1 MIEIL
6 QLEDST
12 RQTLTEMT
20 STTQKIHY
28 ASYEKKKGTGKKQK
42 FQSNSNPSSSSSSGQ
57 KQDST
62 GSQKLCYRCKKNYTK
77 GHEKV
82 CKALI
87 AKCNA
92 CGIEGHFEAACKKS
106 GNFPKKSSSKF
117 QKPGSTG
124 RMNIAS
130 AVEEPALQAD
140 FFDEKGV
147 LKEYRPKSMY
157 VLSGTSD
164 DKPIMIEFGCGL
176 TPLSF
181 DRKLTLQAD
190 TGADMNAI
198 NKKTFIE
205 LFPDVE
211 LEESTQ
217 ILQNF
222 DKRLIKPIGSFRCF
236 LRWKGHKYRMKFE
249 VMGIETLNLLSR
261 ETTFLMGILKKCLS
275 VEKTPNEPNNQI
287 SSLPVS
293 GHSVPPTEADPLTS
307 TEDRSQ
313 MNCASSPDTADS
325 SDSSSDHV
333 VGSNYHSLSIADLP
347 LTQDKVESTYADVFQ
362 GLGKFP
368 GEPYKLRLKPDAVP
382 AKHRP
387 RRVPVHL
394 QDAFHEEVE
403 RLVKID
409 VLEKVT
415 EPTEWVNSFVI
426 VEKVIDSSNAH
437 SPNHSIKKSI
447 RLCID
452 PKDLN
457 EALEREP
464 YYSRSIDELISMFA
478 GAKVF
483 TIVDMDKGYWQVV
496 LHPESRK
503 LTCMAFDI
511 GRYQFKRLPM
521 GSKIASDIFQR
532 MLDSV
537 YIGLPGVTG
546 IADDMVIFG
555 RNEEEHDRNLILFLE
570 TTRKNGLVLNKKKL
584 QFKKEEV
591 SFFGHRWNSTGISP
605 DPKKTE
611 SILKMQ
617 FPPDK
622 ETMHSFLGLVNFLN
636 RYTPRLAELCSPL
649 RKLILQDSHYSPGDP
664 EHAAF
669 DAIKEEFKK
678 KIILPYFDRNK
689 QTILQ
694 TDASKKGF
702 GAVILQEEQP
712 IYYASR
718 ALTSAE
724 KNYQNLEREAQAA
737 VWGMEKF
744 HYFLYGRKFIL
755 QTDQKPLVSIF
766 KKHMIDVSP
775 RIQRITI

>member
-1 MIEIL
+1 MLSQMERTQVQSSDRSHGYRYTKYPLQRNYILDGYSQEMLCEKVSIEQNTQNSIL
-6 QLEDST
+6 VSDST
-12 RQTLTEMT
+12 TKDANPSTEGVFCHSVLTAAAAEQIP
-20 STTQKIHY
+20 STEGVFSHSDPSTEAVLCHS
-28 ASYEKKKGTGKKQK
+28 ATVVAENT
-42 FQSNSNPSSSSSSGQ
+42 SNPSTETAQMHVASGQ
-57 KQDST
+57 NIQNPS
-62 GSQKLCYRCKKNYTK
+62 
-77 GHEKV
+77 
-82 CKALI
+82 I
-87 AKCNA
+87 
-92 CGIEGHFEAACKKS
+92 
-106 GNFPKKSSSKF
+106 SSN
-117 QKPGSTG
+117 QGST
-124 RMNIAS
+124 
-130 AVEEPALQAD
+130 
-140 FFDEKGV
+140 
-147 LKEYRPKSMY
+147 
-157 VLSGTSD
+157 
-164 DKPIMIEFGCGL
+164 KP
-176 TPLSF
+176 
-181 DRKLTLQAD
+181 
-190 TGADMNAI
+190 
-198 NKKTFIE
+198 
-205 LFPDVE
+205 
-211 LEESTQ
+211 
-217 ILQNF
+217 
-222 DKRLIKPIGSFRCF
+222 
-236 LRWKGHKYRMKFE
+236 
-249 VMGIETLNLLSR
+249 
-261 ETTFLMGILKKCLS
+261 
-275 VEKTPNEPNNQI
+275 
-287 SSLPVS
+287 
-293 GHSVPPTEADPLTS
+293 
-307 TEDRSQ
+307 
-313 MNCASSPDTADS
+313 
-325 SDSSSDHV
+325 
-333 VGSNYHSLSIADLP
+333 SLSISDLP
-347 LTQDKVESTYADVFQ
+347 LTQEKVESTYADVFQ

-387 RRVPVHL
+387 RKVPVHL
-394 QDAFHEEVE
+394 QEAFHEEVE

-409 VLEKVT
+409 VLEPVT
-415 EPTEWVNSFVI
+415 EPTEWVNSFVV

-437 SPNHSIKKSI
+437 SPHHSIKKSI

-457 EALEREP
+457 DALEREP

-496 LHPESRK
+496 LHPDSRK
-503 LTCMAFDI
+503 YTCMAFDI

-521 GSKIASDIFQR
+521 GSKVASNVFQR

-570 TTRKNGLVLNKKKL
+570 ATRKNGLVLKKRKL

-611 SILKMQ
+611 SILRME

-649 RKLILQDSHYSPGDP
+649 RKLILKDSHYSPGDP

-669 DAIKEEFKK
+669 SAIKAEFKK

-689 QTILQ
+689 NTVLQ

-702 GAVILQEEQP
+702 ILQEEQP

-724 KNYQNLEREAQAA
+724 
-737 VWGMEKF
+737 
-744 HYFLYGRKFIL
+744 
-755 QTDQKPLVSIF
+755 
-766 KKHMIDVSP
+766 
-775 RIQRITI
+775 

>member
-1 MIEIL
+1 M
-6 QLEDST
+6 
-12 RQTLTEMT
+12 
-20 STTQKIHY
+20 
-28 ASYEKKKGTGKKQK
+28 
-42 FQSNSNPSSSSSSGQ
+42 
-57 KQDST
+57 
-62 GSQKLCYRCKKNYTK
+62 
-77 GHEKV
+77 
-82 CKALI
+82 
-87 AKCNA
+87 
-92 CGIEGHFEAACKKS
+92 
-106 GNFPKKSSSKF
+106 
-117 QKPGSTG
+117 
-124 RMNIAS
+124 
-130 AVEEPALQAD
+130 
-140 FFDEKGV
+140 
-147 LKEYRPKSMY
+147 
-157 VLSGTSD
+157 
-164 DKPIMIEFGCGL
+164 
-176 TPLSF
+176 
-181 DRKLTLQAD
+181 
-190 TGADMNAI
+190 
-198 NKKTFIE
+198 
-205 LFPDVE
+205 
-211 LEESTQ
+211 
-217 ILQNF
+217 
-222 DKRLIKPIGSFRCF
+222 
-236 LRWKGHKYRMKFE
+236 
-249 VMGIETLNLLSR
+249 
-261 ETTFLMGILKKCLS
+261 
-275 VEKTPNEPNNQI
+275 
-287 SSLPVS
+287 
-293 GHSVPPTEADPLTS
+293 
-307 TEDRSQ
+307 
-313 MNCASSPDTADS
+313 
-325 SDSSSDHV
+325 
-333 VGSNYHSLSIADLP
+333 
-347 LTQDKVESTYADVFQ
+347 
-362 GLGKFP
+362 
-368 GEPYKLRLKPDAVP
+368 
-382 AKHRP
+382 
-387 RRVPVHL
+387 
-394 QDAFHEEVE
+394 
-403 RLVKID
+403 
-409 VLEKVT
+409 EKVT

-437 SPNHSIKKSI
+437 SPNHVIKKSI

-464 YYSRSIDELISMFA
+464 YYSRTIDELISMFA

-503 LTCMAFDI
+503 YTCMAFDI

-521 GSKIASDIFQR
+521 GSKVASDIFQR

-555 RNEEEHDRNLILFLE
+555 RNEEEHDRNLVLFLE
-570 TTRKNGLVLNKKKL
+570 TTRKNGLVLNKRKL

-591 SFFGHRWNSTGISP
+591 SFFSYRWNSTGISP

-622 ETMHSFLGLVNFLN
+622 ETLHSFLGLVNSLN

-649 RKLILQDSHYSPGDP
+649 RKLILKDSHYSPGDP

-669 DAIKEEFKK
+669 DAIKAEFQK

-689 QTILQ
+689 ETILQ

-712 IYYASR
+712 IYYALR

-766 KKHMIDVSP
+766 RKHMIDVSP
-775 RIQRITI
+775 RIQRITV